1 MFNPDQ
7 LEAASA
13 SAWKKLQDSL
23 HQLEAKSTD
32 SLQDILTPAFY
43 YQMNELYVST
53 IKPSLEMLKTLLL
66 ADTSSILYLSS
77 LQPMFDT
84 IFLIVSVFVIIWIV
98 YQWKTKRLHWNNYL
112 FQGISNLS
120 KLPILEKSPLFL
132 FFSPQNLLLG

>member
-53 IKPSLEMLKTLLL
+53 IKPSLDMLKTLLL

-84 IFLIVSVFVIIWIV
+84 IFLIVCLSICHRSDSISMENEKVALE
-98 YQWKTKRLHWNNYL
+98 QL
-112 FQGISNLS
+112 FIPGHL
-120 KLPILEKSPLFL
+120 KPF
-132 FFSPQNLLLG
+132 

>member
-7 LEAASA
+7 LEAALA

-53 IKPSLEMLKTLLL
+53 IKPSLDMLKTLLL

-84 IFLIVSVFVIIWIV
+84 IFLIV
-98 YQWKTKRLHWNNYL
+98 YL
-112 FQGISNLS
+112 SICHRSDSISMENE
-120 KLPILEKSPLFL
+120 KVALEQLFIPGHL
-132 FFSPQNLLLG
+132 QPF